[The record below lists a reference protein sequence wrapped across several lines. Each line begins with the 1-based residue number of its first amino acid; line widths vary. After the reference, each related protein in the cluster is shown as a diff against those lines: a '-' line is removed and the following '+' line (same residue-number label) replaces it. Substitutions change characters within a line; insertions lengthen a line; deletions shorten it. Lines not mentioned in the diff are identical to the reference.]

1 MQIFEKVFE
10 KYYSNKN
17 NRITNIFEYIRK
29 NFRFENEYEYE
40 YLRKKNERIRIR
52 IRIEIFEYRIIRDY
66 FGFEYPSLDFSFYV
80 LL

>member
-40 YLRKKNERIRIR
+40 YLRKKMS
-52 IRIEIFEYRIIRDY
+52 EY
-66 FGFEYPSLDFSFYV
+66 EYEYE
-80 LL
+80 